1 MSKQLFQNLLDDFK
15 KSNQN
20 RKLKLAIKA
29 GYPSIELY
37 KNYLEQELLS
47 NSVQTVI
54 PDKLKEKPIIHIV
67 DIIDCSDSMNGH
79 KIKSAIEGINR
90 GIDNLKKD
98 KTVDYTYTLCD
109 FSSRY
114 NISFKYTKC
123 PLSAVNSVY
132 LTSRGKTALYDAIGM
147 TLDKIKL
154 SKKPDEKVLVNI
166 YTDGD
171 ENDSEIYTSDSLNIL
186 ITMLKSDGFTIT
198 FIGIVKDINS
208 IIKKLN
214 IHDSNTLAYD
224 GSAKGLEMSLEKTIT
239 ARKRYSKSV
248 VDGEDVST
256 GFYKNIK

>member
-54 PDKLKEKPIIHIV
+54 PDNLKEKPIIHIV
-67 DIIDCSDSMNGH
+67 DIIDCSGSMYGN
-79 KIKSAIEGINR
+79 KIKSAVEGINR
-90 GIDNLKKD
+90 GINSLRKNEI
-98 KTVDYTYTLCD
+98 VDYTYTLCD
-109 FSSRY
+109 FSDSGDV
-114 NISFKYTKC
+114 NFKYTQS
-123 PLSAVNSVY
+123 PLSVVGSINFID
-132 LTSRGKTALYDAIGM
+132 RGMTALYDAIGV
-147 TLDKIKL
+147 TLNKIKL
-154 SKKPDEKVLVNI
+154 LKKPNEKVLVNI
-166 YTDGD
+166 YTDGE
-171 ENDSEIYTSDSLNIL
+171 ENDSKIYTSISVNNL

-198 FIGIVKDINS
+198 FIGIEKDVNN
-208 IIKKLN
+208 IIKRLG

-224 GSAKGLEMSLEKTIT
+224 GSAKGLEMSMEKTFA
-239 ARKRYSKSV
+239 ARETYSRSV